1 MTCFTNRP
9 EPELRAGEMTVLLPR
24 IPLSAVG
31 TAQSEPT
38 CDCGRN
44 SLLRIEPVQP
54 KCMTRITSRIIP
66 SVAQEEELLLTAE
79 PKYHPGV
86 RGGGGGVA
94 LVLLQ
99 EASFLNP
106 LMSRVGLY
114 SILRPAGRSQ
124 CPPAT
129 LSKQGAGNRM
139 QKGKS
144 GPEISPHF
152 CHL

>member
-9 EPELRAGEMTVLLPR
+9 EPELWAGEMTVLLPR

-31 TAQSEPT
+31 TAWSEPT

-44 SLLRIEPVQP
+44 SFLRIEPVQP

-66 SVAQEEELLLTAE
+66 SVAQEEELATLDSRAQIPSGE
-79 PKYHPGV
+79 W
-86 RGGGGGVA
+86 GGGA

-124 CPPAT
+124 CPPT
-129 LSKQGAGNRM
+129 TMSKQGSGNGM
-139 QKGKS
+139 QKGES
-144 GPEISPHF
+144 GHEISPHF